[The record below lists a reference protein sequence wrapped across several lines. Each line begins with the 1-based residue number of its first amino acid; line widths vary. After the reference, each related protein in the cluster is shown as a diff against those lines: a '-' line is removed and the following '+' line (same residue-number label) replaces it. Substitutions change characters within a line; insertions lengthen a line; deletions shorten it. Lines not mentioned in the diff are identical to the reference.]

1 MSNSP
6 YLKELEKQH
15 SPTVISLQETWT
27 YSYHNNHKSIPAA
40 YESQFKSI
48 DDEDPAPQTHL
59 TRPHAGT
66 ANLWRWGNTTPLPDG
81 NHRVAVIENAKTG
94 MVILNAYLPPRGSYS
109 NDDFRQEVDQ
119 LHEICS
125 KYQGRPIILAGDLNI
140 DINKP
145 HDSRTKYLVNFMKTH
160 SLREPVPITEPTFHH
175 NNGMGSSSTQKY
187 QPEH

>member
-1 MSNSP
+1 
-6 YLKELEKQH
+6 
-15 SPTVISLQETWT
+15 
-27 YSYHNNHKSIPAA
+27 
-40 YESQFKSI
+40 
-48 DDEDPAPQTHL
+48 
-59 TRPHAGT
+59 
-66 ANLWRWGNTTPLPDG
+66 
-81 NHRVAVIENAKTG
+81 

-160 SLREPVPITEPTFHH
+160 SLREPVPIIEPTFHH
-175 NNGMGSSSTQKY
+175 NNGMGSSSKIDYILVNDVLRNANQNIEYRILNDDAINTSSHKALY
-187 QPEH
+187 IKLDLTFQPPRPDIRRKP